1 MKTEMKDRIR
11 SRRLQLE
18 ITQQSLAKQLG
29 VSRVSVTKWESGTT
43 KPDGENLH
51 QLALTLATSPEWLLY
66 GKGENQPDDT
76 KLIPFIKSPTIVPII
91 SAVQAGAWTDSC
103 SAARLSD
110 VISWTQTTANVS
122 DEVFGLLVRGESMTN
137 PNGLPSIPEGS
148 IVIVEPN
155 YGQLDDLYGKIVV
168 AILDGSSEATVKKLV
183 WDSPH
188 SYLMPLNP
196 AFKPILIDGNCRI
209 VGKVVQIT
217 QNL

>member
-1 MKTEMKDRIR
+1 MKTEMNDRIR
-11 SRRLQLE
+11 SRRLQLD
-18 ITQQSLAKQLG
+18 ITQQSLAKRLG
-29 VSRVSVTKWESGTT
+29 VSRVSVTKWEGGTT

-51 QLALTLATSPEWLLY
+51 QLALALATTPEWLLY
-66 GKGENQPDDT
+66 GQGDNVTDDT
-76 KLIPFIKSPTIVPII
+76 KLVPFIKPPIAVPII
-91 SAVQAGAWTDSC
+91 SAVQAGLWTDSYA
-103 SAARLSD
+103 AARLSD
-110 VISWTQTTANVS
+110 VITWTQTTADVS
-122 DEVFGLLVRGESMTN
+122 DQVFGLVVRGESMTN

-155 YGQLDDLYGKIVV
+155 YGQIDDLYGKIVV

-196 AFKPILIDGNCRI
+196 AFKPIVINGNCRI
-209 VGKVVQIT
+209 VGKVVQVT

>member
-1 MKTEMKDRIR
+1 MKTEMNDRIR
-11 SRRLQLE
+11 SRRLQLD
-18 ITQQSLAKQLG
+18 ITQQSLAKRLG

-51 QLALTLATSPEWLLY
+51 QLALALGTTPEWLLY
-66 GKGENQPDDT
+66 GQGDNVTDDT
-76 KLIPFIKSPTIVPII
+76 KLVPFVKPTTAVPII
-91 SAVQAGAWTDSC
+91 SAVQAGLWTDSYA
-103 SAARLSD
+103 AARLSD
-110 VISWTQTTANVS
+110 VITWTQTTADVS
-122 DEVFGLLVRGESMTN
+122 DEVFGLVVRGESMTN

-155 YGQLDDLYGKIVV
+155 YGQLDELYGKIVV

-196 AFKPILIDGNCRI
+196 AFKPIAINGNCRI
-209 VGKVVQIT
+209 VGKVVQVT

>member
-1 MKTEMKDRIR
+1 MKTEMNDRIR
-11 SRRLQLE
+11 SRRLQLD
-18 ITQQSLAKQLG
+18 ITQQSLAKRLG

-51 QLALTLATSPEWLLY
+51 QLALALGTTPEWLLY
-66 GKGENQPDDT
+66 GQGDNVTDDT
-76 KLIPFIKSPTIVPII
+76 KLVPFIKPPTAVPII
-91 SAVQAGAWTDSC
+91 SAVQAGLWTDSYA
-103 SAARLSD
+103 AARLSD
-110 VISWTQTTANVS
+110 VITWTQTTADVS
-122 DEVFGLLVRGESMTN
+122 DEVFGLVVRGESMTN

-196 AFKPILIDGNCRI
+196 AFKPIAINGNCRI
-209 VGKVVQIT
+209 VGKVVQVT